1 MLEAL
6 LGTFQPTQMLMIVV
20 GVLSGIIVGAIPGL
34 TGSMLI
40 ALTLPITFHMTPL
53 HATSLL
59 VAMYVGSIT
68 GALISA
74 TLLRM
79 PGSPAAVMTTL
90 DGYPLA
96 KSGKPGRAL
105 GIGIAAS
112 FWGALIAWLALAL
125 LTKPLSELAVVLGP
139 FDYFALVMMAMVLIA
154 SVAGGDIV
162 KGLIAGLL
170 GMLVTFPGV
179 DPSGGDMRL
188 MFGVNDLIGG
198 FKLLPVLIG
207 IFAVSQIFAD
217 VLSIK
222 SRPEPVTYSN
232 KGLFMS
238 WRDLRKFSP
247 NIIRSSLVG
256 TIVGILPGVGAS
268 VASAISYLVARLQ
281 SKTPE
286 KFGQGSEEGII
297 ASEAA
302 NNASV
307 GGALIPLLALGI
319 PGSVVDAILIG
330 ALTIHSIQPGPLM
343 FSSNPDIVWNVIAVD
358 LVATFV
364 MFALMLGLVRFYIR
378 VTAIPKKYLLPV
390 IMVFCVV
397 GVYSLNNTMF
407 DIWTMLGFGVIGFLL
422 ERAGFSLGSFVIGY
436 VLAKVAEAKLRQGLM
451 FTDGDISPLFTS
463 PLSASLLAIAV
474 VLLLWSLRSERSR
487 KSKTLKSSQTT
498 KAHP

>member
-1 MLEAL
+1 MIDAL
-6 LGTFQPTQMLMIVV
+6 IGTLAPFQMLLIVLGVFSGIVV
-20 GVLSGIIVGAIPGL
+20 GAVPGL

-40 ALTLPITFHMTPL
+40 ALTLPITFHMQPL

-68 GALISA
+68 GGLITA

-96 KSGKPGRAL
+96 KSGHPGRAL

-112 FWGALIAWLALAL
+112 FWGAVIAWFALAL
-125 LTKPLSELAVVLGP
+125 LTKPLAEIAVVLGP

-154 SVAGGDIV
+154 SVAGGDMI
-162 KGLIAGLL
+162 KGLIAGFL
-170 GMLVTFPGV
+170 GMLVTFPGI
-179 DPSGGDMRL
+179 DPSGGELRL
-188 MFGVNDLIGG
+188 MFGVDDLIGG

-207 IFAVSQIFAD
+207 IFAVSQLFSD
-217 VLSIK
+217 VMTVK
-222 SRPEPVTYSN
+222 AKPEAIVFTN

-238 WRDLRKFSP
+238 FKDLKRHFP
-247 NIIRSSLVG
+247 NIMRSSFIG
-256 TIVGILPGVGAS
+256 TVIGILPGVGAS
-268 VASAISYLVARLQ
+268 VASAMAYLVARLR

-286 KFGQGSEEGII
+286 KFGKGSEEGII
-297 ASEAA
+297 AAEAA

-343 FSSNPDIVWNVIAVD
+343 FTTNPDIVWNVIAVD
-358 LVATFV
+358 LVATIV
-364 MFALMLGLVRFYIR
+364 MFALMLGLVRFYIK
-378 VTAIPKKYLLPV
+378 VTSIPKHYLLPV

-407 DIWTMLGFGVIGFLL
+407 DVWTMLGFGIIGFFM
-422 ERAGFSLGSFVIGY
+422 ERAGFSLGPFVIGY

-451 FTDGDISPLFTS
+451 FTDGDYTPMFTS
-463 PLSASLLAIAV
+463 PLSASLLIIAV
-474 VLLLWSLRSERSR
+474 VLLIWSLRSESR
-487 KSKTLKSSQTT
+487 RKKNVLNSNL
-498 KAHP
+498 AEE

>member
-1 MLEAL
+1 MFEAL
-6 LGTFQPTQMLMIVV
+6 LATFQPMQMLMIFI
-20 GVLSGIIVGAIPGL
+20 GVFSGIVVGAIPGL

-68 GALISA
+68 GALITAS
-74 TLLRM
+74 LLRM

-96 KSGKPGRAL
+96 KSGQPGRAL

-112 FWGALIAWLALAL
+112 FWGSLVAWVALAT
-125 LTKPLSELAVVLGP
+125 LTKPLSELAVILGP

-154 SVAGGDIV
+154 SVAGGDLI
-162 KGLIAGLL
+162 KGLIAGFL
-170 GMLVTFPGV
+170 GMLVTFPGI
-179 DPSGGDMRL
+179 DPSGGELRL
-188 MFGVNDLIGG
+188 MFGMDDLIGG

-207 IFAVSQIFAD
+207 VFAVSQIFAD
-217 VLSIK
+217 ALTAK
-222 SRPEPVTYSN
+222 SRPEAVVYTN

-238 WRDLRKFSP
+238 RKDLQLHAP
-247 NIIRSSLVG
+247 NIVRSSFIG
-256 TIVGILPGVGAS
+256 TFVGILPGVGAS
-268 VASAISYLVARLQ
+268 VASAISYLVARLR

-286 KFGQGSEEGII
+286 KFGKGSEEGIV

-343 FSSNPDIVWNVIAVD
+343 FATNPEIVWNVIAVD
-358 LVATFV
+358 LIATFV

-378 VTAIPKKYLLPV
+378 VASIPKHFLLPA
-390 IMVFCVV
+390 IMVCCVV

-407 DIWTMLGFGVIGFLL
+407 DVWTMLGFGVIGFLM
-422 ERAGFSLGSFVIGY
+422 ERAGFSLGPFVIGY

-451 FTDGDISPLFTS
+451 FSGGDISPLFFS
-463 PLSASLLAIAV
+463 PLSASLLLIAV
-474 VLLLWSLRSERSR
+474 ALLVWSLASERKR
-487 KSKTLKSSQTT
+487 KLAAKKTKG
-498 KAHP
+498 AA

>member
-1 MLEAL
+1 MLDAL
-6 LGTFQPTQMLMIVV
+6 LGTFEPFQMLMIFI
-20 GVLSGIIVGAIPGL
+20 GVFSGIIVGAIPGL

-40 ALTLPITFHMTPL
+40 ALTLPITFHMSPL

-79 PGSPAAVMTTL
+79 PGSPAAVMTTI

-96 KSGKPGRAL
+96 KSGQPGRAL

-112 FWGALIAWLALAL
+112 FWGSLIAWLALAL
-125 LTKPLSELAVVLGP
+125 LTKPLSELAVILGP

-154 SVAGGDIV
+154 SVTGGDMV
-162 KGLIAGLL
+162 KGLIAGFL
-170 GMLVTFPGV
+170 GMLVTFPGI
-179 DPSGGDMRL
+179 DPSGGEMRL

-207 IFAVSQIFAD
+207 VFAVSQIFAD
-217 VLSIK
+217 VLSVK
-222 SRPEPVTYSN
+222 ARPEPLVYTN

-238 WRDLRKFSP
+238 WKDLRKFFP
-247 NIIRSSLVG
+247 NILRSSVIG
-256 TIVGILPGVGAS
+256 TVVGILPGVGAS
-268 VASAISYLVARLQ
+268 VASAFSYLVARLQ

-286 KFGQGSEEGII
+286 KFGTGSEEGIV

-343 FSSNPDIVWNVIAVD
+343 FSSNPEIVWNVIAVD

-378 VTAIPKKYLLPV
+378 VAGVPKQYLLPV
-390 IMVFCVV
+390 IMVCCVV

-407 DIWTMLGFGVIGFLL
+407 DVWTMLGFGVVGFIL
-422 ERAGFSLGSFVIGY
+422 ERAGFSLGPFVIGY

-451 FTDGDISPLFTS
+451 FTDGDILPLFTS
-463 PLSASLLAIAV
+463 PLSATLLLVAV
-474 VLLLWSLRSERSR
+474 VLLVWSLLTERRR
-487 KSKTLKSSQTT
+487 KNSPLS
-498 KAHP
+498 AALDEE